1 MATLD
6 LFPFKFLSEF
16 FFGPQAAAGL
26 VGLIGLVA
34 YFLTE
39 KKLKKTLEED
49 DFTLASSNSIGDGI
63 FAAFLIIQVCYG
75 VITTIFVILH
85 TWGHTEEMLFFYT
98 WVRFDD
104 IATWN
109 AKISLVGLFF
119 GGLLYSFGFLLSAM
133 NYLNIS
139 KLKFDSRSKL
149 ITGEFTA
156 QHELSPS
163 QTDEHSP
170 SQTDE
175 DLPLL
180 RVLQAFLAAGLLL
193 SGNLILRVI
202 LFAGFLKV
210 FLRIRR
216 FESPQVTDDD
226 PPEANDGTD
235 QTEPDEERTE
245 PVTFSEILD
254 ALDTQLKEAIEEAHD
269 LREEL
274 EETKTKV
281 ITLEEEVQ
289 EKDVLIGEIEASKT
303 TLAEQIDLVEQE
315 EREGKKLSITDSVM
329 VGDSIMGGMKID
341 NQVNNDPDAI
351 ARAVIAAY
359 RAGREDK
366 E

>member
-1 MATLD
+1 MDSSQFEL
-6 LFPFKFLSEF
+6 LFDFFL
-16 FFGPQAAAGL
+16 GPQAAAGL
-26 VGLIGLVA
+26 IGLIGLVA

-39 KKLKKTLEED
+39 KKLKNLLEED
-49 DFTLASSNSIGDGI
+49 DFILASSGSIRDSV
-63 FAAFLIIQVCYG
+63 FAAFLIIQAGYG
-75 VITTIFVILH
+75 LITTIFVVIFA
-85 TWGHTEEMLFFYT
+85 WGYSEEMLFFYT
-98 WVRFDD
+98 WISFDD
-104 IATWN
+104 TATWN
-109 AKISLVGLFF
+109 AKVSLVGLFF
-119 GGLLYSFGFLLSAM
+119 GGLLYSFGFVLSAM
-133 NYLNIS
+133 NYLNIA
-139 KLKFDSRSKL
+139 KLKNESRLKL
-149 ITGEFTA
+149 ITGELTA
-156 QHELSPS
+156 QHEP
-163 QTDEHSP
+163 SP

-193 SGNLILRVI
+193 GGGDFFVRVI

-210 FLRIRR
+210 SLRIWR
-216 FESPQVTDDD
+216 FEPPQVTDDD
-226 PPEANDGTD
+226 PLEASDDTD

-245 PVTFSEILD
+245 PVTFAEILE
-254 ALDTQLKEAIEEAHD
+254 ALDAQLKEAIEEAHD

-303 TLAEQIDLVEQE
+303 TLTKEIDREEKE
-315 EREGKKLSITDSVM
+315 EREGKKLSLTDSVM
-329 VGDSIMGGMKID
+329 VGDSIMGGMKVGS
-341 NQVNNDPDAI
+341 QVNNDPDAI

>member
-1 MATLD
+1 MERT
-6 LFPFKFLSEF
+6 PFKFLSEF

-34 YFLTE
+34 YYLTE
-39 KKLKKTLEED
+39 RKLKILLED
-49 DFTLASSNSIGDGI
+49 DDSTLASLNSTGDSI
-63 FAAFLIIQVCYG
+63 FAAFLIIQACYG
-75 VITTIFVILH
+75 AITTIFVVIFSY
-85 TWGHTEEMLFFYT
+85 GYTEEMLFFYA
-98 WVRFDD
+98 WVSFEDT
-104 IATWN
+104 ATWN
-109 AKISLVGLFF
+109 AKISLLGLFF
-119 GGLLYSFGFLLSAM
+119 GGLLYTFGFVLSAM
-133 NYLNIS
+133 NYLNIA

-149 ITGEFTA
+149 INAEFTA
-156 QHELSPS
+156 RDEPSPS

-170 SQTDE
+170 PQTNE

-226 PPEANDGTD
+226 PPETNNDTD

-245 PVTFSEILD
+245 PVTFSEILE

-274 EETKTKV
+274 EETKSKV

-289 EKDVLIGEIEASKT
+289 VKDVLIGEIEASRT
-303 TLAEQIDLVEQE
+303 ALSQQIEHQDE
-315 EREGKKLSITDSVM
+315 ERVQDEKKLSLTDSVM

-341 NQVNNDPDAI
+341 QQINNDPDAI